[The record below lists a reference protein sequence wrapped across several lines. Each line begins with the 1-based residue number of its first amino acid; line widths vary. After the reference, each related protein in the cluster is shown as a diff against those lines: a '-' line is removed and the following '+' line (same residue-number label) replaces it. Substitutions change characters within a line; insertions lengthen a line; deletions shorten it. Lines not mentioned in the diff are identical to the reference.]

1 MITLTQDDVELIR
14 EHVWGQVDYDVYR
27 DILCIVDRG
36 SIRAAAEQLA
46 YRLPNRD
53 QIREHLNS
61 R

>member
-1 MITLTQDDVELIR
+1 MITLTKDDVELIR

-36 SIRAAAEQLA
+36 SIRAAVGELV
-46 YRLPNRD
+46 YRLPD
-53 QIREHLNS
+53 KDEVREHLNS